1 VVSHASG
8 GLAFCGL
15 MERHQ
20 LLCQIDRCL
29 TGSANFVTRAL
40 NLPASALTTPRV
52 GLSRRRGVFSPL
64 SRGESLPSFEAMVTI
79 TITAEA
85 FASIAGTLVEGSKGD
100 ARPDGK
106 GGYLIVLPHA
116 ILDRLKT
123 MRGPGESYSD
133 VILALAKG
141 V

>member
-1 VVSHASG
+1 
-8 GLAFCGL
+8 
-15 MERHQ
+15 
-20 LLCQIDRCL
+20 
-29 TGSANFVTRAL
+29 
-40 NLPASALTTPRV
+40 
-52 GLSRRRGVFSPL
+52 
-64 SRGESLPSFEAMVTI
+64 MVTI

-123 MRGPGESYSD
+123 MRAG
-133 VILALAKG
+133 
-141 V
+141 

>member
-1 VVSHASG
+1 
-8 GLAFCGL
+8 
-15 MERHQ
+15 
-20 LLCQIDRCL
+20 
-29 TGSANFVTRAL
+29 
-40 NLPASALTTPRV
+40 
-52 GLSRRRGVFSPL
+52 
-64 SRGESLPSFEAMVTI
+64 MVTI

-106 GGYLIVLPHA
+106 GGYLIVLSHA

-133 VILALAKG
+133 VIIALAKG
-141 V
+141 GVGSAVVGTGAGGGAASGTSVTVPR

>member
-1 VVSHASG
+1 MALPHGDS
-8 GLAFCGL
+8 
-15 MERHQ
+15 
-20 LLCQIDRCL
+20 L
-29 TGSANFVTRAL
+29 T
-40 NLPASALTTPRV
+40 
-52 GLSRRRGVFSPL
+52 
-64 SRGESLPSFEAMVTI
+64 SFEPMVTI

-116 ILDRLKT
+116 ILARLKT

-141 V
+141 GVDSHRRGVSPAIALGSFRSAR